1 MPLVTTSL
9 YLFSQDRLAILEE
22 RTRARDLRNQEICSN
37 VTRSICSLLEDDAI
51 RGNESVKGTLEEMA
65 GLMLKLA
72 V

>member
-1 MPLVTTSL
+1 M
-9 YLFSQDRLAILEE
+9 AILEE